1 MKRLFGLC
9 MILVMAVFVT
19 ACGSRQDEG
28 NSTVNNTGSQTV
40 ESPDE
45 TDSSLEN
52 SMALDSEEDTE
63 MQSIDTSETG
73 QPESEQSESSL
84 AENNQ
89 AEQEEENNMTMNIQ
103 IGNHVLT
110 ATLVQN
116 SSTEALIEMLSEGSV
131 TIEMSD
137 YASMEKVGP
146 FPQSLPRNDEQI
158 STGAGDLILYQGNS
172 FVIYY
177 DTNSW
182 NFTRLGKIDNVTQQ
196 ELKDILGSGSVTAV
210 LSLPAE

>member
-1 MKRLFGLC
+1 MKRFFSLC
-9 MILVMAVFVT
+9 LALAIIVFVMA
-19 ACGSRQDEG
+19 CGNKQDIG
-28 NSTVNNTGSQTV
+28 NSTVNNAGGQAV
-40 ESPDE
+40 QGLDK

-52 SMALDSEEDTE
+52 SEAEDLGVNTE
-63 MQSIDTSETG
+63 IQQT
-73 QPESEQSESSL
+73 EQSETTEQLESVQVESS
-84 AENNQ
+84 Q
-89 AEQEEENNMTMNIQ
+89 TEQEEENNMTMNIL
-103 IGNHVLT
+103 IGDNVLT

-116 SSTEALIEMLSEGSV
+116 SSTEALIEMLSESPV
-131 TIEMSD
+131 TIEMND

-146 FPQSLPRNDEQI
+146 FPQSLPRNDERI

-210 LSLPAE
+210 LSLPTE